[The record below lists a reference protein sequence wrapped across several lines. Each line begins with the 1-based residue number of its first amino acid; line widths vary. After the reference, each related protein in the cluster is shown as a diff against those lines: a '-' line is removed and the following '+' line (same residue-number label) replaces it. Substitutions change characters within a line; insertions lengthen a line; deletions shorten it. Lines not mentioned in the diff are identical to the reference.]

1 MTQRSTSVILAQL
14 MFSNS
19 STEYTIKKY
28 IYLVKTKTVWK

>member
-19 STEYTIKKY
+19 SIEYTIKKY
-28 IYLVKTKTVWK
+28 HGPYHTKLGG